1 MPLCYGGNNGLSANG
16 LGDFAGLFRR
26 AEFLDEKQAEIH
38 GGACSAGSEHV
49 TVGDGA
55 FGGED
60 RGKFVGDGEMGGVA
74 ATGEQTGV
82 VEDGGCGADGG
93 EPAVGGVVGEDGG
106 AHAGIGAEEFHAGA
120 AGEEEEIEEFFADGG
135 ERGVGVE
142 SEGVATG
149 DVDGFAE
156 GGDSDLDAGAA
167 EQVDGGDGFEFFDA
181 FGQDDQGVGHGRG

>member
-16 LGDFAGLFRR
+16 LGDFAGLFRG
-26 AEFLDEKQAEIH
+26 AKFLDEKQAEID
-38 GGACSAGSEHV
+38 GGAGSAGSEQA

-55 FGGED
+55 FGGKD
-60 RGKFVGDGEMGGVA
+60 RRKFAGDGEVRGVA

-82 VEDGGCGADGG
+82 LEDGGCGADGG
-93 EPAVGGVVGEDGG
+93 KPAVGGVVGKDGG

-120 AGEEEEIEEFFADGG
+120 AGEEEQIEEFFADGG

-142 SEGVATG
+142 GDGVAPG

-156 GGDSDLDAGAA
+156 GGDGDLDAGAA

-181 FGQDDQGVGHGRG
+181 FGQDDQSGGHGAG